1 MPNRSLFVV
10 VLFAL
15 SLASAPAAPRPV
27 SLADCIQMALEG
39 NLDIQ
44 IQRFD
49 SQFRAN
55 DLTIAYAGYEPT
67 FTLSGQRSFSD
78 TGGTTFNPNT
88 GFASFGSETTSDSFN
103 SAIAGVL
110 PYTGMEYRLRGDV
123 RESESISSG
132 TNSITSQLGRG
143 SVAVELSQPLLR
155 GLLIDQTRFN
165 IATAKNRLKFSEA
178 QLRQQIINSV
188 TAVELA
194 YYDLAFARESLK
206 VQEKGLELAE
216 RLLSDNRKRVEV
228 GALAPLDEKQAESQ
242 VAARKAD
249 LLSAQRQLGTA
260 QNSLKRL
267 ITDAY
272 AALRDTTL
280 DPSENLVALPPEID
294 LQESWRRGLA
304 FRPDL
309 QQVRLNI
316 DQDLLDQRYYRN
328 QMLPQLDVFGSYGH
342 AASGPSQTYGDAFGD
357 FRTGDFPFW
366 SVGAEFSIP
375 LGNTV
380 PRTRYRST
388 TLTLEQSR
396 LILKRL
402 EQDVLVQIDDAAR
415 LAKTNFERIDA
426 TRQARQYAEAALAA
440 EEKKLENG
448 KSTSFIVLQLQRDLT
463 NARSDEIRALTDYN
477 KSLSSLAQ
485 SEGTT
490 LQRHKIDLTVR

>member
-1 MPNRSLFVV
+1 MPKRSLLAVA
-10 VLFAL
+10 LFAL
-15 SLASAPAAPRPV
+15 SLACTSAAPRPV
-27 SLADCIQMALEG
+27 SLADCIQLALEG

-49 SQFRAN
+49 PQFRAN
-55 DLTIAYAGYEPT
+55 DLKIAYAGYEPA
-67 FTLSGQRSFSD
+67 FSFGGQRSFSE
-78 TGGTTFNPNT
+78 TGSAAFNPNT
-88 GFASFGSETTSDSFN
+88 GFASIGSETTVDSFN
-103 SAIAGVL
+103 SAVTGVL
-110 PYTGMEYRLRGDV
+110 PYTGMQYRLRSDV
-123 RESESISSG
+123 RESESITG
-132 TNSITSQLGRG
+132 TNAAVNLGRG
-143 SVAVELSQPLLR
+143 SVSVELTQPLLQ
-155 GLLIDQTRFN
+155 GLRIDQTRFN
-165 IATAKNRLKFSEA
+165 IATAKNRMKFSEA

-194 YYDLAFARESLK
+194 YYDLIFARESVK
-206 VQEKGLELAE
+206 VQEKGLELAD

-249 LLSAQRQLGTA
+249 LLSAQRTLGTA
-260 QNSLKRL
+260 QNNLKRI

-272 AALRDTTL
+272 AAMHDTAL
-280 DPSENLVALPPEID
+280 DPSEDLIALPPEID

-304 FRPDL
+304 LRPDL

-316 DQDLLDQRYYRN
+316 DQDMLDQRFFRN
-328 QMLPQLDVFGSYGH
+328 QTLPQLDVVGSYGH
-342 AASGPSQTYGDAFGD
+342 AASGPSRDFGD
-357 FRTGDFPFW
+357 TFRDFGSGDFPFYT
-366 SVGAEFSIP
+366 VGAQFSMP

-380 PRTRYRST
+380 PRTRYRSS
-388 TLTLEQSR
+388 TLSLEQSR

-415 LAKTNFERIDA
+415 LARTNFERIDA
-426 TRQARQYAEAALAA
+426 TRQARQYAEAALVA